1 MLLQVLDFMQNY
13 MNKYQDEPK
22 ECHWNH
28 SQTVLHPAINH
39 RCCPIDGKLIVEEH
53 VIISDNLNHNKHAL
67 KAFKEAS
74 MKELER
80 SGFKPSQ
87 IL

>member
-53 VIISDNLNHNKHAL
+53 VIISDNLNHNKHAV

-80 SGFKPSQ
+80 SGFKPSH